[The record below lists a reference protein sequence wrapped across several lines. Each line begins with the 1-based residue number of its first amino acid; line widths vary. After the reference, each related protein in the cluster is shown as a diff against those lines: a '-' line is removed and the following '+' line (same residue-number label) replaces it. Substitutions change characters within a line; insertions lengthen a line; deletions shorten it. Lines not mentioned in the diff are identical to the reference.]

1 MVEKRSSNAPKA
13 AVAARA
19 EVGRPRAKAL
29 NTRSV
34 DRGKQVLR
42 LFTLL
47 RALDS
52 ARRGLTVNELHA
64 LLEERCTLRTVY
76 RDLEQLQNAG
86 FMLEEEG
93 GRYKLAE
100 SAQRISTTPLR
111 SHEILTLLLTGDL
124 LEPIAATTLGAAHTA
139 LRDRLMAGLTP
150 EARGF
155 VKEQRA
161 ALKATHGA
169 PAQLCVA
176 PDVLSEIEEAS
187 EREHCLRLD
196 YATPGKTPMA
206 RVVEPHLFWVHA
218 GRPYLVAYCR
228 SAGELRTFALQRVTG
243 AQMLDEPFERR
254 ADFDAQSFVEQ
265 GFGVLHGARHA
276 FAVRFGPRGKPSA
289 PSALAAVRRR

>member
-1 MVEKRSSNAPKA
+1 MAKGQRQDRAGGLLGGKLT
-13 AVAARA
+13 ARGGLTNDHRLHRTCRHRVTKPPGFDSQQMHG
-19 EVGRPRAKAL
+19 EHTELNRTFPQGGPRL
-29 NTRSV
+29 W
-34 DRGKQVLR
+34 
-42 LFTLL
+42 
-47 RALDS
+47 
-52 ARRGLTVNELHA
+52 RGL
-64 LLEERCTLRTVY
+64 RSRT
-76 RDLEQLQNAG
+76 RRPSHGDGLP
-86 FMLEEEG
+86 
-93 GRYKLAE
+93 
-100 SAQRISTTPLR
+100 TPLR